1 MSPPFQLNAGH
12 PALDFVNT
20 LDNRFSDTGPVEL
33 LARYADLLSFVRQA
47 HLIESPRIKALE
59 IQQDSRP
66 AAKVLRSA
74 HELRE
79 ALAAVFYAGMGA
91 AGIRAGIK
99 TLERHFLNAHGHQRL
114 SLDPAPGRSGMAPR
128 AAWTWGRFGARV
140 ELPLWILAQSAVELL
155 TSGSADH
162 VNQCKCETCRWLFLD
177 TSKNHSRRWCD
188 MKICGNRMKARRFQV
203 RHAGAQT
210 STPADP

>member
-1 MSPPFQLNAGH
+1 MSRPFQLNAGH

-33 LARYADLLSFVRQA
+33 LIRNADLLSFVRQS
-47 HLIESPRIKALE
+47 HLMESPRIKALE
-59 IQQDSRP
+59 DRQDSRA

-79 ALAAVFYAGMGA
+79 ALAGVFYAGVSGT
-91 AGIRAGIK
+91 GIRSLGIK
-99 TLERHFLNAHGHQRL
+99 TLERYFLSAHRHQRL
-114 SLDPAPGRSGMAPR
+114 SLDPAPGPSGMAPR
-128 AAWTWGRFGARV
+128 AAWTWGRFEAHV

-155 TSGSADH
+155 TSSAADH
-162 VNQCKCETCRWLFLD
+162 VSQCNSETCRWLFLD

-203 RHAGAQT
+203 RHAGA
-210 STPADP
+210 

>member
-1 MSPPFQLNAGH
+1 MSPPFQLIAGH

-20 LDNRFSDTGPVEL
+20 LDYRFSDAGPVEL
-33 LARYADLLSFVRQA
+33 LTRYADLLSFLRQS
-47 HLIESPRIKALE
+47 HLIEPPRIKAIE
-59 IQQDSRP
+59 DRQDSRA

-79 ALAAVFYAGMGA
+79 ALAGVLYAGFGGT
-91 AGIRAGIK
+91 GIRSLEIK

-114 SLDPAPGRSGMAPR
+114 SIDPAPGQSGMAPR
-128 AAWTWGRFGARV
+128 AGWTWGRFEAHV

-155 TSGSADH
+155 TSTAIDH
-162 VNQCKCETCRWLFLD
+162 VNQCKSETCRWLFVD
-177 TSKNHSRRWCD
+177 ASKNHSRRWCD

-203 RHAGAQT
+203 RHAAVTG
-210 STPADP
+210 DRGR